1 MKLEKKNEAKSLSN
15 VKSKVSNVT
24 EVSNYKKSKNET
36 RANVQNICADS
47 ANPNQN
53 SSNKI
58 PTVVKKYK
66 KLFSFFP
73 PFFPIHRTCLESPIY

>member
-66 KLFSFFP
+66 KIILSFH
-73 PFFPIHRTCLESPIY
+73 PFFPIHRTCLQSPIY